1 MHKLVRKM
9 LEKAKLQESEAY
21 KALGAEPGPGLDLE
35 IFPEQPMQGL
45 WYCNGL
51 TEAGRR
57 FVTKF
62 YMEQP
67 FNNYILA
74 RLKREAE
81 EWAMKYRIVLPI
93 LSLTEAALKGK
104 E

>member
-1 MHKLVRKM
+1 MSILQKLI
-9 LEKAKLQESEAY
+9 EKAEAQQSEAY
-21 KALGAEPGPGLDLE
+21 KALGAEPGPGIDLLIRPVE
-35 IFPEQPMQGL
+35 PLCGKWFAD
-45 WYCNGL
+45 GL

-57 FVTKF
+57 FVVKF

-81 EWAMKYRIVLPI
+81 DWALKYKVDLPI
-93 LSLTEAALKGK
+93 LSLTEDNDVTST
-104 E
+104 